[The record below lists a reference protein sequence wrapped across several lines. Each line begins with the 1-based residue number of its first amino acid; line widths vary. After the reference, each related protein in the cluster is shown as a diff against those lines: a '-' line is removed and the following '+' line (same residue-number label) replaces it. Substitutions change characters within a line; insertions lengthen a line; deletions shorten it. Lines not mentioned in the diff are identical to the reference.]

1 MRMARRSGGTGTF
14 LYRLFGRPL
23 EMLKSSFAMMW
34 RTPIRT
40 ALTIAV
46 IAVSLA
52 VPVTLY
58 LLYSNATSV
67 TDGLHEDSRISL
79 YLKRTVTEDRGRAL
93 AESMKKREG
102 IKSARYI
109 SSDEASPSPLSTSR
123 RTRFPR

>member
-1 MRMARRSGGTGTF
+1 MRMARKNGGTGTLF
-14 LYRLFGRPL
+14 YRMFGRPL
-23 EMLKSSFAMMW
+23 EMLKSSFLMMW

-58 LLYSNATSV
+58 LLYTNATSV

-79 YLKRTVTEDRGRAL
+79 YL
-93 AESMKKREG
+93 
-102 IKSARYI
+102 
-109 SSDEASPSPLSTSR
+109 
-123 RTRFPR
+123 